1 MKQSIAFVVPCLN
14 AGGAQRVVS
23 SLANLLV
30 DEYQVHIIA
39 LYPCEPFYRLDKRI
53 KIATCQDTYLLEP
66 TLLQS
71 IKNNYLLVSN
81 LAKNLKKLQIDIAI
95 GFLPATNVYTILA
108 CKMAKIP
115 SIISER
121 ANPEFNRIN
130 KVWHTIRKLVYP
142 YAHCLV
148 VQTEGTK
155 NYFKH
160 YVNSKIQIIKNPNN
174 TELLDKRDANTPK
187 ENIILNV
194 GRLIDLKNQ
203 DLLIRAFS
211 NIKNTDWKVV
221 LLGDGDNFES
231 YKQLISN
238 LGMQDQILLAGN
250 IKNISEYYNKA
261 KIFAFTSKHE
271 GFPNVIIEAMSYG
284 LACISTDCPYGPS
297 EIIQHNVNGILLPV
311 GDQQALEDN
320 LSKLMNDTKLQT
332 KFSENAKESVEA
344 YSPTEIASQWR
355 KLIHKLITN
364 N

>member
-1 MKQSIAFVVPCLN
+1 MKQTIAFVLPSLN
-14 AGGAQRVVS
+14 AGGAQRVVC

-30 DEYQVHIIA
+30 YEYQVYIIA
-39 LYPCEPFYRLDKRI
+39 LYPCEPFYKLNRNI
-53 KIATCQDTYLLEP
+53 KIATCQETYLLEP

-71 IKNNYLLVSN
+71 VRNNYMLVKN

-95 GFLPATNVYTILA
+95 GFLPATNIYTILA
-108 CKMAKIP
+108 CKIAKIP
-115 SIISER
+115 SIVSER

-130 KVWHTIRKLVYP
+130 NVWHTIRKLVYP
-142 YAHCLV
+142 YTHCLV

-155 NYFKH
+155 NYFKN
-160 YVNSKIQIIKNPNN
+160 YVNSEIQVIKNPNN
-174 TELLDKRDANTPK
+174 TELLERRDDNIPK

-194 GRLIDLKNQ
+194 GRLIDLKSQ

-211 NIKNTDWKVV
+211 NIKNTGWKVI
-221 LLGDGDNFES
+221 LIGDGDNFEN
-231 YKQLISN
+231 YKQLISS